1 MNRSARFILVAMLT
15 ALLIAACGG
24 GDKPKMDPI
33 DKVLMAYEAA
43 VRWNEFDEAAEF
55 VDPLVR
61 IEKPLSDLERERFK
75 QIQVTSYEVKRKHI
89 GDDGTVEQVVE
100 IRLIGR
106 NTQIERMV
114 TDHQKWRW
122 DPEAKTLWL
131 VTGLP
136 DFTPQ

>member
-1 MNRSARFILVAMLT
+1 MV
-15 ALLIAACGG
+15 ALLTVLLVACGG
-24 GDKPKMDPI
+24 GSKLKVDPI
-33 DKVLMAYEAA
+33 DKVLTAYEAA

-61 IEKPLSDLERERFK
+61 VKQPLSDLERERFK

-89 GDDGTVEQVVE
+89 NEDGSVEQVVE

-114 TDHQKWRW
+114 TDHQAWRW

-131 VTGLP
+131 VSGLP